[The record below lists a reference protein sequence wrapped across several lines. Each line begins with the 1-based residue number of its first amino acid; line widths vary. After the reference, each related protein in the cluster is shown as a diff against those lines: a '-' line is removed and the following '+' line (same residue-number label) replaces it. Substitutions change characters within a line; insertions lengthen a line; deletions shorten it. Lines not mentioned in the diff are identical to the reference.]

1 MGIRTYID
9 SEVRMMSRQFQI
21 ALHRCEVA
29 AIRLRLALLRS
40 AYDAVKAGFNASQSR
55 DERGRWNGGG
65 GGSGIVVVR
74 RDRTGHPKIDLTSD
88 RLVEVMKEV
97 VANVGTGRGPLYG
110 TAIHTEA
117 AKLIRES
124 DFPGIGR
131 RGVEQ
136 SFSLGDTVRY
146 GLDGSI
152 RTDIVLRD
160 GRTNA
165 APILAVWDVKTGG
178 AKLTP
183 ERAAQIR
190 QHLGVGDD
198 VPIVELHI
206 SKGLDAKSYIYAMVS

>member
-1 MGIRTYID
+1 M
-9 SEVRMMSRQFQI
+9 
-21 ALHRCEVA
+21 ALQNCEIA

-40 AYDAVKAGFNASQSR
+40 AYDAVKAGFNADQPR
-55 DERGRWNGGG
+55 DERGRWNGGRG
-65 GGSGIVVVR
+65 GTSVVVVR

-88 RLVEVMKEV
+88 RLVELMKEV
-97 VANVGTGRGPLYG
+97 VANVGPGKGALYG
-110 TAIHTEA
+110 TAIHSET
-117 AKLIRES
+117 AKQIRDA

-160 GRTNA
+160 GRTIA
-165 APILAVWDVKTGG
+165 APILAVWDIKTGG

-183 ERAAQIR
+183 ERAAEIR
-190 QHLGVGDD
+190 HHLGVGDD
-198 VPIVELHI
+198 VPIIELHI
-206 SKGLDAKSYIYAMVS
+206 SKGLDAKSYIYALLSSFSIIGLKL